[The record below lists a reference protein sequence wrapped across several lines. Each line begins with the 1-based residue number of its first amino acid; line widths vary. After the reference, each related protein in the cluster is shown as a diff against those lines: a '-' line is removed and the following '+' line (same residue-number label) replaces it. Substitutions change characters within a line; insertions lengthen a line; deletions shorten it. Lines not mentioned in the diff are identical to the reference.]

1 MKLVRQ
7 FLDLPN
13 DSKVK
18 TYGVALLL
26 CLVCSVAVSAAAVA
40 LKPVQDENKLLDKK
54 KNILQIAGLDQPGKS
69 VDEAFKQIEAKVV
82 DLQTGDYV
90 SGIDPNTFDARAA
103 SVDPK
108 QNVVLTKEQ
117 DIASIKRRAKYAT
130 VYLVKDPQGKVEKLI
145 LPIHGYGLWSTLY
158 GFLALKGDANT
169 VVGMGFYEHAET
181 PGLGGEVDNPAWK
194 DLWKDKQVFNANGE
208 VALRVMKGAAP
219 AGDPKAVHEI
229 DALSGATLTSR
240 GVDNLVHF
248 WMGENGF
255 APYLQKFRTNPQGG
269 GV

>member
-1 MKLVRQ
+1 MSLVRQ
-7 FLDLPN
+7 FLDMPN
-13 DSKVK
+13 DSKQK
-18 TYGVALLL
+18 TFMVALLL
-26 CLVCSVAVSAAAVA
+26 CLVCSVAVSAAAVV
-40 LKPVQDENKLLDKK
+40 LKPVQDTNKLLDKK
-54 KNILQIAGLDQPGKS
+54 RNILQIAGLEQPGKS
-69 VDEAFKQIEAKVV
+69 VEEAFQQVEAKVV

-90 SGIDPNTFDARAA
+90 EGVNADTFDARVA

-130 VYLVKDPQGKVEKLI
+130 VYLVKDAQGKVDKLI

-248 WMGENGF
+248 WMGQNGF
-255 APYLQKFRTNPQGG
+255 APYLQKFRTNPLGG